1 MRLLSVLLVS
11 LSFVCSAAAQKEY
24 GFDNRKPSGQPY
36 LSPQETVKRMKVPP
50 GFSVKLFAAEPLMVN
65 PIAMTIDEKGRVWI
79 IESFEY
85 PKRTPKGKA
94 PRDRIII
101 LEDTDGDGIA
111 DKRTVFAE
119 GKDFPVTKERAE
131 KGLGAFDMASGLE
144 VGYGGC
150 YVGAPPYLWHIKGKD
165 KAEGFEIVA
174 SGFGS
179 QDTHE
184 TLNTFTWGP
193 DGWLY
198 GLHGVFTI
206 SKVKPGEPRASA
218 PGGAPGEPID
228 LDAGVWRYHP
238 RTKKFEIFAEGTS
251 NPWGMDFN
259 SQGECFLCCCV
270 IPHLFHM
277 VPGGIYIK
285 QGGKPSHNP
294 YAYGAFKEI
303 CDHTFHKESGWA
315 HAGLLCLDA
324 PHMPKE
330 FQSSVIIGSIHGC
343 SIKRNTLKPNG
354 STFTASRADDFLVS
368 GDKNFRPIQ
377 MRWVP
382 DGSILVSD
390 WHDQNPCHQTN
401 PDDWDYDRGRI
412 YRIVPPKPEKS
423 VRESEMPFQLRNRA
437 RLAMEKLK
445 RKSAPQHFFTAT
457 GFNIGNPNAL
467 AELGDSVLRDNLVEY
482 QSAIFNRCPEV
493 ARVGLQSQY
502 ESMRIWAIRTL
513 TDGNALNSTQLNLLK
528 ELVKNEKSPKVLL
541 EVAAA
546 MLRSGN
552 SISQMTVLSELY
564 QKPGIASDPLIPFML
579 WLATERE
586 LTNHR
591 DAVLTWMSKNAVGN
605 ELIATHLLSR
615 TIRRLS
621 ATGKLDDLSACL
633 KLIQAS
639 QDNTFCAKAL
649 VGMAEGMKG
658 RKVKGIDQWSD
669 LAAQLI
675 RRNNPDITRL
685 VRTLSSSF
693 YDATSV
699 PHHLATLSKPS
710 PDPRERIDAIE
721 DLAFMQAAEG
731 LPLIIKTM
739 HTDPIETVRLAAA
752 RSLVAYEQPTLARD
766 VLEQWKTYP
775 PRVRA
780 ELINTLRSRRPW
792 AKVMMEAVGSKVIDR
807 SEMHNNV
814 ALAIRQFKD
823 KELNELLDK
832 HYGVFRDTPPDV
844 ESVLAKLRKEIPAKQ
859 GNFANGKE
867 VYVKHCQQCHKF
879 EGLGH
884 EVGPTLDGAERSRE
898 YLLINIV
905 DPNRVVGTPYFI
917 RTIVLKNGKVIT
929 GILAEEDSTTIR
941 LKRENAVIEV
951 IVKADIEEQSTSTKS
966 LMPEGLPNNMTI
978 QELRDLIR
986 YLEPTSK
993 K

>member
-1 MRLLSVLLVS
+1 MRWLPVLLTLLTIAS
-11 LSFVCSAAAQKEY
+11 PALAQKEY

-36 LSPQETVKRMKVPP
+36 LSPQETVSRMKVPP
-50 GFSVKLFAAEPLMVN
+50 CFSVKLFAAEPLMTN

-79 IESFEY
+79 VESFEY
-85 PKRTPKGKA
+85 PKRTGKGLA
-94 PRDRIII
+94 PRDRIVI

-144 VGYGGC
+144 VGNGGC

-165 KAEGFEIVA
+165 KAESFEIVA

-198 GLHGVFTI
+198 GLHGVFTV
-206 SKVKPGEPRASA
+206 SKVIPGEPGAAA
-218 PGGAPGEPID
+218 PGVKAGGEPID

-238 RTKKFEIFAEGTS
+238 RSKKFEIFAEGTS

-259 SQGECFLCCCV
+259 SQGECFICACV
-270 IPHLFHM
+270 IPHLYHM

-294 YAYGAFKEI
+294 YAYGAIKEI

-315 HAGLLCLDA
+315 HAGLLCLDV

-330 FQSSVIIGSIHGC
+330 FQNSVIFGSIHGC
-343 SIKRNTLKPNG
+343 SIKQNILKPNG
-354 STFTASRADDFLVS
+354 STFTASRGDDFLVS

-377 MRWVP
+377 IRWAP

-401 PDDWDYDRGRI
+401 PDDWDYERGRI
-412 YRIVPPKPEKS
+412 YRIVPPVKLDSSKTEGNPFWQKAGIQRDPGFRAYDLNNKVTVTDIRHRITSEYTQSFGSRISNEISPINLREHASALINEAGK
-423 VRESEMPFQLRNRA
+423 RESVTTLQQLANHR
-437 RLAMEKLK
+437 
-445 RKSAPQHFFTAT
+445 
-457 GFNIGNPNAL
+457 
-467 AELGDSVLRDNLVEY
+467 
-482 QSAIFNRCPEV
+482 
-493 ARVGLQSQY
+493 
-502 ESMRIWAIRTL
+502 
-513 TDGNALNSTQLNLLK
+513 
-528 ELVKNEKSPKVLL
+528 LVKN
-541 EVAAA
+541 
-546 MLRSGN
+546 
-552 SISQMTVLSELY
+552 
-564 QKPGIASDPLIPFML
+564 DPLIPFLL

-586 LTNHR
+586 LTFHR
-591 DAVLTWMSKNAVGN
+591 DAVLSWMEKDATGN
-605 ELIATHLLSR
+605 EVIANHLLAR
-615 TIRRLS
+615 TMRRLA
-621 ATGKLDDLSACL
+621 ATGKADDLSACL

-639 QDNTFCAKAL
+639 QDNAVCHIAL
-649 VGMAEGMKG
+649 SGLAEAMKG

-669 LAAQLI
+669 LAAQLV
-675 RRNNPDITRL
+675 RRNNTEITRL

-693 YDATSV
+693 YDATAV
-699 PHHLATLSKPS
+699 PHHIATLTKPS
-710 PDPRERIDAIE
+710 PDPKERIDAIE
-721 DLAFMQAAEG
+721 DLAFMQAGEG
-731 LPLIIKTM
+731 LPLIIKTL
-739 HTDPIETVRLAAA
+739 HADPDETVRLVAA
-752 RSLVAYEQPTLARD
+752 RSLVAYEQPTLAKD
-766 VLEQWKTYP
+766 VLTNWKNYP
-775 PRVRA
+775 QKVRY

-792 AKVMMEAVGSKVIDR
+792 AKTLLEAVGNKTVDR

-823 KELNELLDK
+823 KDLNDLLDK
-832 HYGVFRDTPPDV
+832 HYGVFRDTPPDIDAL
-844 ESVLAKLRKEIPAKQ
+844 LAKLRKEVPAKP
-859 GNFANGKE
+859 GDPVNGKA
-867 VYVKHCQQCHKF
+867 VFAKHCMQCHKF
-879 EGLGH
+879 DGQGH
-884 EVGPTLDGAERSRE
+884 DVGPNLDGAERSRE
-898 YLLINIV
+898 YLLVNIV

-917 RTIVLKNGKVIT
+917 RTIVLKNGKVVT
-929 GILAEEDSTTIR
+929 GILAEEDGTTIR

-951 IVKADIEEQSTSTKS
+951 IVKADIEDQSTSTKS

-986 YLEPTSK
+986 YLDPTSK

>member
-1 MRLLSVLLVS
+1 MRWLPVLFAVLL
-11 LSFVCSAAAQKEY
+11 AAAPAFAQKEY

-50 GFSVKLFAAEPLMVN
+50 GFSVKLFAAEPLMTN
-65 PIAMTIDEKGRVWI
+65 PIAMTIDDKGRVWI

-85 PKRTPKGKA
+85 PKRTGKGLA
-94 PRDRIII
+94 PRDRIVI

-119 GKDFPVTKERAE
+119 GKDFPVTKERAD

-144 VGYGGC
+144 VGNGGC
-150 YVGAPPYLWHIKGKD
+150 YVVPPPYLWHIKGKD
-165 KAEGFEIVA
+165 KAESFEIVA

-198 GLHGVFTI
+198 GLHGVFTV
-206 SKVKPGEPRASA
+206 SKVKPGEPGASP
-218 PGGAPGEPID
+218 PGAAPGEPVD

-259 SQGECFLCCCV
+259 SQGECFICACV
-270 IPHLFHM
+270 IPHLYHM

-294 YAYGAFKEI
+294 YAYGAIKEI

-330 FQSSVIIGSIHGC
+330 FQNSVIFGSIHGC
-343 SIKRNTLKPNG
+343 SIKQNILIPNG
-354 STFTASRADDFLVS
+354 STFTASRGDDFLVS

-377 MRWVP
+377 MRWAP

-401 PDDWDYDRGRI
+401 PDDWDYERGRI
-412 YRIVPPKPEKS
+412 YRIVPP
-423 VRESEMPFQLRNRA
+423 V
-437 RLAMEKLK
+437 KLDPSK
-445 RKSAPQHFFTAT
+445 KE
-457 GFNIGNPNAL
+457 GNPYWQK
-467 AELGDSVLRDNLVEY
+467 VEY
-482 QSAIFNRCPEV
+482 RQLHLGIP
-493 ARVGLQSQY
+493 GLIPTST
-502 ESMRIWAIRTL
+502 RTL
-513 TDGNALNSTQLNLLK
+513 ADLRAGPQMRDQPRSERIKNSTSPVMLREHASLLIDQAGK
-528 ELVKNEKSPKVLL
+528 REIILSLQALTRNQLVKD
-541 EVAAA
+541 
-546 MLRSGN
+546 
-552 SISQMTVLSELY
+552 
-564 QKPGIASDPLIPFML
+564 DPLIPFLL

-586 LTNHR
+586 LTFHR
-591 DAVLTWMSKNAVGN
+591 DTVLSWIQKDAAGN
-605 ELIATHLLSR
+605 EVITNHLLAR
-615 TIRRLS
+615 TMRRLA
-621 ATGKLDDLSACL
+621 ATGKPDDLSACL

-639 QDNTFCAKAL
+639 QSDAVCRIAL
-649 VGMAEGMKG
+649 TGLAEAMKG

-675 RRNNPDITRL
+675 RRNNTDITRL

-693 YDATSV
+693 YDATAV
-699 PHHLATLSKPS
+699 PHHIATLSKPS
-710 PDPRERIDAIE
+710 PDPKERIDAIE
-721 DLAFMQAAEG
+721 DLAFMQATEG
-731 LPLIIKTM
+731 LPLIIKTL
-739 HTDPIETVRLAAA
+739 HTDPDETVRLTAA
-752 RSLVAYEQPTLARD
+752 RSLVAYEQPTLAKD
-766 VLEQWKTYP
+766 VLNNWKNYP
-775 PRVRA
+775 QKVRY

-792 AKVMMEAVGSKVIDR
+792 AKALLEAVGNKTVDR

-823 KELNELLDK
+823 KDLNDLLDK
-832 HYGVFRDTPPDV
+832 HYGVFRDTPPDI
-844 ESVLAKLRKEIPAKQ
+844 EAVLARLRKEVPAKH
-859 GNFANGKE
+859 GNAENGKAIFA
-867 VYVKHCQQCHKF
+867 KHCMQCHKF
-879 EGLGH
+879 NGEGH
-884 EVGPTLDGAERSRE
+884 DVGPNLDGAERSRE
-898 YLLINIV
+898 YLLVNIV

-951 IVKADIEEQSTSTKS
+951 IVKSDIEDQSTSTKS

>member
-1 MRLLSVLLVS
+1 MRWLPALFVALLA
-11 LSFVCSAAAQKEY
+11 FTPAFAQKEY

-36 LSPQETVKRMKVPP
+36 LSPEETVKRMKVPP
-50 GFSVKLFAAEPLMVN
+50 GFSVKLFASEPLMTN
-65 PIAMTIDEKGRVWI
+65 PIAMTIDAKGRVWI

-85 PKRTPKGKA
+85 PKRTGKGLA
-94 PRDRIII
+94 PRDRIVI

-119 GKDFPVTKERAE
+119 GKDFPITKERAE

-144 VGYGGC
+144 VGNGGC

-165 KAEGFEIVA
+165 KAESFEIVA

-198 GLHGVFTI
+198 GLHGVFTV
-206 SKVKPGEPRASA
+206 SKVKSGEPGASA
-218 PGGAPGEPID
+218 PGVASGGEPID

-259 SQGECFLCCCV
+259 SNGECFICACV
-270 IPHLFHM
+270 IPHLYHM

-294 YAYGAFKEI
+294 YAYGAIKEI

-330 FQSSVIIGSIHGC
+330 FQNSVIFGSIHGC
-343 SIKRNTLKPNG
+343 SIKQNILKPNG
-354 STFTASRADDFLVS
+354 STFIASRGDDFLVS
-368 GDKNFRPIQ
+368 GDKNVRPIQ
-377 MRWVP
+377 MRWAP

-401 PDDWDYDRGRI
+401 PDDWDYERGRI
-412 YRIVPPKPEKS
+412 YRILPPTKLDPKDRQRSNLFWRKFYTEHDDVPGITPARPHDVS
-423 VRESEMPFQLRNRA
+423 VSRNR
-437 RLAMEKLK
+437 
-445 RKSAPQHFFTAT
+445 
-457 GFNIGNPNAL
+457 
-467 AELGDSVLRDNLVEY
+467 
-482 QSAIFNRCPEV
+482 
-493 ARVGLQSQY
+493 
-502 ESMRIWAIRTL
+502 IRAD
-513 TDGNALNSTQLNLLK
+513 TDSTQSESIKTQQSPVELREHASSLIDLSGKRAINLSL
-528 ELVKNEKSPKVLL
+528 EALSSHSLVKN
-541 EVAAA
+541 
-546 MLRSGN
+546 
-552 SISQMTVLSELY
+552 
-564 QKPGIASDPLIPFML
+564 DPLIPFLL
-579 WLATERE
+579 WIATERE
-586 LTNHR
+586 LTFHR
-591 DAVLTWMSKNAVGN
+591 DAVLSWMQRDATSN
-605 ELIATHLLSR
+605 EVIANHLLAR
-615 TIRRLS
+615 TMRRLA

-639 QDNTFCAKAL
+639 QNDAVCRIAL
-649 VGMAEGMKG
+649 SGLADAMKG

-669 LAAQLI
+669 LAAQLVK
-675 RRNNPDITRL
+675 RNNTDITRL

-693 YDATSV
+693 YDATAV
-699 PHHLATLSKPS
+699 PHHIATLSKPS
-710 PDPRERIDAIE
+710 PDPKERIDAIE

-731 LPLIIKTM
+731 LPLIIKTL
-739 HTDPIETVRLAAA
+739 HADPDETVRLVAA
-752 RSLVAYEQPTLARD
+752 RSLVAYEQPTLAKE
-766 VLEQWKTYP
+766 VLNNWKNYP
-775 PRVRA
+775 QKVRY

-792 AKVMMEAVGSKVIDR
+792 AKTLLEAVGNKTVDR

-823 KELNELLDK
+823 KDLNDLLDK
-832 HYGVFRDTPPDV
+832 YYGAFRDTPPDV
-844 ESVLAKLRKEIPAKQ
+844 EAVLARLRKEVPAKL
-859 GNFANGKE
+859 GNAENGKA
-867 VYVKHCQQCHKF
+867 VFAKHCLQCHKF
-879 EGLGH
+879 DGQGH
-884 EVGPTLDGAERSRE
+884 DVGPNLDGAERSRE
-898 YLLINIV
+898 YLLVNIV

-917 RTIVLKNGKVIT
+917 RTIVLKNGKIIT

-951 IVKADIEEQSTSTKS
+951 IVKADIEDQSTSTKS

-986 YLEPTSK
+986 YLEPSPK